1 MFTGIIEAIGLL
13 SKIEN
18 HDGISW
24 SISDTNSIISDMHS
38 GDSISINGAC
48 LTITEINNNS
58 FKLNISPETLKR
70 TNFGSM
76 SEGEKVN
83 LERAITVDKRFGGHF
98 VQGHIDTIATIVQ
111 KESNNQAIIFTFE
124 PYNKNILKYIIEK
137 GYIAI
142 DGISLTVTQ
151 VNNNTF
157 SIMLIP
163 YTQKKTV
170 TSSKII
176 GDTVNV
182 EVDQMGKYVEKL
194 LQEHIKKLKY

>member
-1 MFTGIIEAIGLL
+1 MFTGIIEATGLL

-24 SISDTNSIISDMHS
+24 SISDTNNIISDMHP

-70 TNFGSM
+70 TNFGRI

-83 LERAITVDKRFGGHF
+83 LERAMTLDKRFGGHI

-111 KESNNQAIIFTFE
+111 KESNNQTIIFTFE

-151 VNNNTF
+151 VNDNTF

-163 YTQKKTV
+163 YTQKMTV

>member
-1 MFTGIIEAIGLL
+1 MFTGIIETIGLL

-18 HDGISW
+18 LDGISW
-24 SISDTNSIISDMHS
+24 SISDTNSIISDVHC
-38 GDSISINGAC
+38 GDSISINGVC

-58 FKLNISPETLKR
+58 FKFNISPETLKR

-111 KESNNQAIIFTFE
+111 KESNNQEIRFTFE
-124 PYNKNILKYIIEK
+124 PYNKNILKYIVEK

-151 VNNNTF
+151 VNNSTF

-163 YTQKKTV
+163 YTQKKTI